1 MHPVF
6 MDDVDETKAGH
17 DNPLDVVE
25 QQAEH
30 VNQDDQPCV
39 VFLDR
44 DDRKAE
50 DGDDGADERDHLQF
64 LDSLSLQTH

>member
-30 VNQDDQPCV
+30 VHQVDQPHV
-39 VFLDR
+39 VLLDR
-44 DDRKAE
+44 DDRKAGNGE
-50 DGDDGADERDHLQF
+50 DGASQGEHLQGK
-64 LDSLSLQTH
+64 Q